1 MEIESGLVLLEQGR
15 TVFMNIVAEDP
26 QPPGHPPILHT
37 VRPDV
42 RIVAVAAEHA
52 AFFVDTL
59 RNPHR
64 FEHQDADT
72 DDLVAADQLG
82 GPQSLQLGANG
93 HVSMSLLVAG
103 G

>member
-42 RIVAVAAEHA
+42 RIVAVAAKHA
-52 AFFVDTL
+52 SFLAAIL
-59 RNPHR
+59 RHPHR
-64 FEHQDADT
+64 LEHEDANIR
-72 DDLVAADQLG
+72 DLRGADQLR
-82 GPQSLQLGANG
+82 GP
-93 HVSMSLLVAG
+93 
-103 G
+103 